1 MTQSTLFRLSSE
13 LLSATQSWRKPRF
26 LFVNG
31 EFHIPKSA
39 RRSAR
44 GFTLI
49 ELLVVIAIVAILISL
64 IMVGVGRANQ
74 AGRATVC
81 RGNLRTIG
89 LAANTYS
96 SSNKGRLPS
105 PRTDTPAGW
114 TSLKTDPNDSTATT
128 REDAA
133 NTYIGWVRTETSVP
147 GSIKADGFG
156 PQYET
161 NIALQKGSLYD
172 YIGGENAYKS
182 PQDPTARV
190 RSYSLNSFVGVMYC
204 DDFYKM
210 PGNISAST
218 YTFDTRT
225 ISRIQKPAET
235 LLALPEWDQ
244 TKGALGWNANGY
256 LGNPE
261 VAMNGTSGAY
271 TNGKWYDAPSVWNPG
286 FINMARVDGSV
297 DTYTIESP
305 DLKNGE
311 LQKTWTS
318 GSGYTDPDGDTYV
331 DLFNIKKMLLPGKI
345 K

>member
-1 MTQSTLFRLSSE
+1 MTPSTLFRLSSE
-13 LLSATQSWRKPRF
+13 LLSATQAWRLPRF
-26 LFVNG
+26 LFIHCT
-31 EFHIPKSA
+31 FQTSTST
-39 RRSAR
+39 RRGAR

-81 RGNLRTIG
+81 RANLRTIG

-105 PRTDTPAGW
+105 PRTDTPSSW
-114 TSLKTDPNDSTATT
+114 TSLKTDPNDPTATT

-133 NTYIGWVRTETSVP
+133 NTYIGWVRTEASVP
-147 GSIKADGFG
+147 GSIAGTGTD
-156 PQYET
+156 QHET

-182 PQDPTARV
+182 PQDPTTRL
-190 RSYSLNSFVGVMYC
+190 RSYSFSSFIGVMYC
-204 DDFYKM
+204 DDSYPQ
-210 PGNISAST
+210 PGTISQG
-218 YTFDTRT
+218 YNFDTRT
-225 ISRIQKPAET
+225 LAHISKPAET
-235 LLALPEWDQ
+235 LLALPEWNQ
-244 TKGALGWNANGY
+244 VKGNPGWNANGY

-261 VAMNGTSGAY
+261 VAMNATSGAY
-271 TNGKWYDAPSVWNPG
+271 TNAKWYGAPSVWNPG

-297 DTYTIESP
+297 DAYTIESP
-305 DLKNGE
+305 DMKVGE
-311 LQKTWTS
+311 LQKNWTS
-318 GSGYTDPDGDTYV
+318 GAGYTDPDGDTYV

>member
-1 MTQSTLFRLSSE
+1 MTCSRLFRLSSE
-13 LLSATQSWRKPRF
+13 FFGVNQPWRQPPSG
-26 LFVNG
+26 NG
-31 EFHIPKSA
+31 MFQTPTPV

-105 PRTDTPAGW
+105 PRTDTPSGW
-114 TSLKTDPNDSTATT
+114 TSLKTDPNDPTATT

-161 NIALQKGSLYD
+161 NIALQKEVCMTTS
-172 YIGGENAYKS
+172 EA
-182 PQDPTARV
+182 
-190 RSYSLNSFVGVMYC
+190 
-204 DDFYKM
+204 KM
-210 PGNISAST
+210 PTKVRKILRLACGA
-218 YTFDTRT
+218 TR
-225 ISRIQKPAET
+225 
-235 LLALPEWDQ
+235 
-244 TKGALGWNANGY
+244 
-256 LGNPE
+256 
-261 VAMNGTSGAY
+261 
-271 TNGKWYDAPSVWNPG
+271 
-286 FINMARVDGSV
+286 
-297 DTYTIESP
+297 
-305 DLKNGE
+305 
-311 LQKTWTS
+311 
-318 GSGYTDPDGDTYV
+318 
-331 DLFNIKKMLLPGKI
+331 
-345 K
+345 

>member
-1 MTQSTLFRLSSE
+1 MTQSALFRLISE
-13 LLSATQSWRKPRF
+13 LSSATQAWRLPRF
-26 LFVNG
+26 LFINCT
-31 EFHIPKSA
+31 FQTSTTTRH
-39 RRSAR
+39 SAR

-105 PRTDTPAGW
+105 PRTDTPMGW
-114 TSLKTDPNDSTATT
+114 ANLRTDPNETNATT

-133 NTYIGWVRTETSVP
+133 NTYIGWVRTEISVP
-147 GSIKADGFG
+147 GSIKADGFD
-156 PQYET
+156 QYET
-161 NIALQKGSLYD
+161 TIALQKGSLYD
-172 YIGGENAYKS
+172 YIGSNNAYKS

-204 DDFYKM
+204 DDFYRM

-244 TKGALGWNANGY
+244 NKGKLGWNANGY

-261 VAMNGTSGAY
+261 VAMNATSGAY
-271 TNGKWYDAPSVWNPG
+271 TNAKWYDAPSVWNPG

-311 LQKTWTS
+311 LQKSWTS

>member
-13 LLSATQSWRKPRF
+13 LLSTTQPWRHPKF

-31 EFHIPKSA
+31 KFQIPKSA
-39 RRSAR
+39 RRSVR

-49 ELLVVIAIVAILISL
+49 ELLVVITIVAILISL

-81 RGNLRTIG
+81 RANLRTIG
-89 LAANTYS
+89 LATNTYS

-105 PRTDTPAGW
+105 PRTDTPSGW

-133 NTYIGWVRTETSVP
+133 NTYIGWVHTETVSGEKP
-147 GSIKADGFG
+147 EIKDDK
-156 PQYET
+156 ET
-161 NIALQKGSLYD
+161 NFALQNGSLYN

-182 PQDPTARV
+182 PQDPTTRV
-190 RSYSLNSFVGVMYC
+190 RSYSLNSFIGVMYC
-204 DDFYKM
+204 DDYYPQ
-210 PGNISAST
+210 PGNISKG
-218 YTFDTRT
+218 YNFDTRT
-225 ISRIQKPAET
+225 ISRISKPAET
-235 LLALPEWDQ
+235 LLALPEWNQ
-244 TKGALGWNANGY
+244 VKGNPGWNVNGF

-261 VAMNGTSGAY
+261 ITMNT
-271 TNGKWYDAPSVWNPG
+271 TNGSYSNAKWYGAPSVWNPG
-286 FINMARVDGSV
+286 FVNMARVDGSV
-297 DTYTIESP
+297 DSYTIESP
-305 DLKNGE
+305 DLKNGI
-311 LQKTWTS
+311 LQSTYTPS
-318 GSGYTDPDGDTYV
+318 SGYTDPDGDTYV